1 MIRNFGEKRMMIFSQ
16 LQVQSLSFMG
26 KKSDWEKSLPTLI
39 IAYNAT
45 HHHYETLMELFLV
58 VNCISP
64 TFHFYQSSNLTILP
78 PSPPNS
84 IEEELDFIIDLMR
97 NYDAVWIRHQFQSF
111 SLLPKFKSDNA
122 PPPNSIEDLDFI
134 TDLMRNYD
142 AVWKRHQFQS
152 YIKPSEEIKP
162 GD

>member
-1 MIRNFGEKRMMIFSQ
+1 MRKMKRIRMIRNFGEKRMMIFSQ

-78 PSPPNS
+78 PPSQLYWRGIGFHYWFNAKLWCCMDTPSVSIFFTFTKIQIWQCSPPQLYWRFGFHYWFNAKLLCCMETPSVS
-84 IEEELDFIIDLMR
+84 IL
-97 NYDAVWIRHQFQSF
+97 Y
-111 SLLPKFKSDNA
+111 
-122 PPPNSIEDLDFI
+122 
-134 TDLMRNYD
+134 
-142 AVWKRHQFQS
+142 
-152 YIKPSEEIKP
+152 
-162 GD
+162 